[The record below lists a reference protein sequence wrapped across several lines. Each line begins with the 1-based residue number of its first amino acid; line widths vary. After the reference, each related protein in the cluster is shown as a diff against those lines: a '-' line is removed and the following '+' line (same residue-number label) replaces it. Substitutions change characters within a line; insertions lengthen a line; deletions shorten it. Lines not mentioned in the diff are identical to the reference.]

1 MPNWV
6 QTKLTFHGKSE
17 RVSELLKTIRSE
29 KDGDIRYFD
38 FEKIIPM
45 PKSLKITSGSS
56 TDFGIDILKYRES
69 GDDSALKSRLSWP
82 WVVNAGIKT
91 VEELVDHVIEG
102 GLADLNEGQL
112 ALDNIKNYGCKDW
125 YDWAV
130 RNWGTKWN
138 SSDGFY
144 ENDTLSFQTA
154 WSLPEPVLVKLSE
167 MFPDITIGVVYAD
180 EDIGSNCGE
189 FQLVDGNIENYIE
202 YDGIQA
208 CEVWGYDPADY
219 FPAIMRDRRID
230 EVLDNDDNTD
240 L

>member
-45 PKSLKITSGSS
+45 PESLKITSGSS
-56 TDFGIDILKYRES
+56 TDLGIDILKYRES
-69 GDDSALKSRLSWP
+69 GDDSALKSRLGWH

-125 YDWAV
+125 YEWAV
-130 RNWGTKWN
+130 KNWGTKWN
-138 SSDGFY
+138 SSDGFC

-219 FPAIMRDRRID
+219 FPDLMRDRRID
-230 EVLDNDDNTD
+230 EVIDNDDNTD
-240 L
+240 F